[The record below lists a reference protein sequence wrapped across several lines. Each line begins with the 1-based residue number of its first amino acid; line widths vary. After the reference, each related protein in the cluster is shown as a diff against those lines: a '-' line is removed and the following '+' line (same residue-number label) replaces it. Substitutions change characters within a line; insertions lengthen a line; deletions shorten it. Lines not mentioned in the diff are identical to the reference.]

1 MGLIVQDKA
10 IVVPGEMLAEGMD
23 YLPADN
29 AFRENDK
36 VISIRLGLVNIDGR
50 AIKVIPLAGTYLPKV
65 GDQVICKV
73 EDISYSGWRVST
85 NTAYTAMLSMKEASA
100 RYIERGA
107 DLSRLFA
114 IGDYVIAEIINVTS
128 QNLIDISM
136 KAPRLKKLT
145 GGRILEISPCKVPRL
160 IGRKG
165 SMVSMIKDATGCEIV
180 VGQNGLV
187 WIRGEPDSELIAV
200 ETIEYVQQNA
210 HKSGLTEQ
218 VEAFL
223 KQKLGKSE

>member
-200 ETIEYVQQNA
+200 QTIEYVQQNA

>member
-1 MGLIVQDKA
+1 MGLITQDKA

-23 YLPADN
+23 YLPGDN
-29 AFRENDK
+29 AFREGEK
-36 VISIRLGLVNIDGR
+36 VISIRLGLVNVDGR

-65 GDQVICKV
+65 GDQIICKV

-85 NTAYTAMLSMKEASA
+85 NTAYSAVLSMKEASA
-100 RYIERGA
+100 RYIEKGA
-107 DLSRLFA
+107 DLSRLYA
-114 IGDYVIAEIINVTS
+114 IGDYILAEIVNVTS

-136 KAPRLKKLT
+136 KAPRLKKLI
-145 GGRILEISPCKVPRL
+145 GGRIFQISPCKVPRL

-187 WIRGEPDSELIAV
+187 WVKGEPDKELLAV
-200 ETIEYVQQNA
+200 KTADYVEKNS

-218 VEAFL
+218 VEMFL
-223 KQKLGKSE
+223 KEQAGQ

>member
-23 YLPADN
+23 YLPGDN
-29 AFRENDK
+29 AFREGEK
-36 VISIRLGLVNIDGR
+36 VISIRLGLVNVDGR

-65 GDQVICKV
+65 GDQIICKV

-85 NTAYTAMLSMKEASA
+85 NTAYSAVLSMKEASA
-100 RYIERGA
+100 RYIEKGA
-107 DLSRLFA
+107 DLSRLYA
-114 IGDYVIAEIINVTS
+114 IGDYVLAEIVNVTS

-136 KAPRLKKLT
+136 KAPRLKKLI
-145 GGRILEISPCKVPRL
+145 GGRIFQISPCKVPRL

-187 WIRGEPDSELIAV
+187 WVRGEPDKELLAV
-200 ETIEYVQQNA
+200 KTADYVEQNS

-218 VEAFL
+218 VEMFL
-223 KQKLGKSE
+223 KEQAGQ